1 MSEDRIDK
9 AMEVAVAALNQIN
22 SHERVCDERY
32 NGIHIFMTNFKE
44 DMSNLKKDVAS
55 FMEKVERGFEKNNKT
70 INAYVIST
78 LVFCLLTV
86 GSFASYLWLKL
97 DDEKENRVK
106 SDQVSKIQQQL
117 NHITDQIDRVKK
129 K

>member
-1 MSEDRIDK
+1 
-9 AMEVAVAALNQIN
+9 MEAATTALTRVD
-22 SHERVCDERY
+22 SHEKVCEERY
-32 NGIHIFMTNFKE
+32 NGIHTLMSNFKE
-44 DMSNLKKDVAS
+44 DMAELKRQLSS
-55 FMEKVERGFEKNNKT
+55 FVDKVDKSFEKSNRT
-70 INAYVIST
+70 VNAYVIST